1 MGGGRTGDR
10 AGRRLEGLRVLVV
23 EDFADARETVRIV
36 LQREGAV
43 VTEAASAAEAL
54 AFLQAGPFDIIVGDI
69 GMPEEDGLSMI
80 QRIRGL
86 PGQAGRTPAIALT
99 AWGMDEDRERALAAG
114 YQAYIVK
121 PTDPGTLATAI
132 ARLARPVAG

>member
-1 MGGGRTGDR
+1 M
-10 AGRRLEGLRVLVV
+10 V

-54 AFLQAGPFDIIVGDI
+54 AFVQAGPFDVIIGDI
-69 GMPEEDGLSMI
+69 GLPEEDGLSMI
-80 QRIRGL
+80 QKIRAM
-86 PGQAGRTPAIALT
+86 PGEAGRTPAIALT
-99 AWGMDEDRERALAAG
+99 AWGMDEDRDRALKAG

-132 ARLARPVAG
+132 ARLTRPTAG